1 MPSDSVPSK
10 KALLLALDDWA
21 AVHHLCRGLIG
32 AGFDVRAIFPSGSV
46 LNHTRFVSKHG
57 RLSSF
62 QKLCSLMLAAE
73 NRFGNPIALR
83 PFGWFATRH
92 LAARILTST
101 TNWSPDV
108 IIPIDDRATRLCR
121 DMLAGRAGLLPVLLS
136 ASLLRSLGDPATLEQ
151 RLSRSGNYTAALA
164 AGVRVPK
171 QLTVTD
177 RRETLKFASEIGYP
191 VVLKEENSA
200 GGNGVTICP
209 DESSLIDALEKCD
222 SSLFGRLLARL
233 LGIHRRAQ
241 RQLVVQQFI
250 RGQATMR
257 EIVCWDGK
265 ALSGFS
271 LAKMVSPSAT
281 GAASVVQSIL
291 NREMEHATSGL
302 AETLKLSGFAD
313 VDFILDNEGAAYCLE
328 LNARPTG
335 LTHLGTRLGFSLE
348 KALFD
353 ILAGHP
359 VETSP
364 FPTRDEVIAIFP
376 KEWWRDPE
384 SNALHS
390 AYHDV
395 PWDDPEVVN
404 YYVLRRPKSTMN

>member
-1 MPSDSVPSK
+1 
-10 KALLLALDDWA
+10 
-21 AVHHLCRGLIG
+21 
-32 AGFDVRAIFPSGSV
+32 
-46 LNHTRFVSKHG
+46 
-57 RLSSF
+57 
-62 QKLCSLMLAAE
+62 
-73 NRFGNPIALR
+73 
-83 PFGWFATRH
+83 
-92 LAARILTST
+92 
-101 TNWSPDV
+101 
-108 IIPIDDRATRLCR
+108 
-121 DMLAGRAGLLPVLLS
+121 
-136 ASLLRSLGDPATLEQ
+136 
-151 RLSRSGNYTAALA
+151 
-164 AGVRVPK
+164 
-171 QLTVTD
+171 
-177 RRETLKFASEIGYP
+177 
-191 VVLKEENSA
+191 
-200 GGNGVTICP
+200 
-209 DESSLIDALEKCD
+209 
-222 SSLFGRLLARL
+222 
-233 LGIHRRAQ
+233 
-241 RQLVVQQFI
+241 
-250 RGQATMR
+250 MR

-348 KALFD
+348 KALFN
-353 ILAGHP
+353 ILAGYP

-395 PWDDPEVVN
+395 PWDDPEAVN